1 MSGIRLENITK
12 SYHDEPI
19 VERLNLTIKSGE
31 FFALLGPSGSGK
43 TTLLRLI
50 AGFEKADSG
59 RIFLGNQE
67 ITNMPIHMR
76 RINTVFQHYALFPHL
91 NVFDNV
97 AYSLSIA
104 RVAKDEIRRRVI
116 KALQTVHLEKHLYKA
131 INQLSGGQQQRVA
144 LARAIINKPD
154 VLLLDEPLA
163 ALDMSLR
170 EKMLVELVD
179 LQSSLKTTFVYITHD
194 QFEALTVS
202 DRMAIMNADGEIEQ
216 IGTPKEI
223 YEFPISSFV
232 ATFVGTSN
240 ILKGVAKID
249 GSRVQVVVH
258 GLGEYEV
265 AIPKT
270 GYSWMNHGSEVLMS
284 VRPEKVEISKTP
296 LAEFSNHCVGIVIS
310 IVYNGRSTVY
320 HVRLANDFVMH
331 VFEQNEEHF
340 PQEIIDYDDQVHLYW
355 QKENVVLLER

>member
-1 MSGIRLENITK
+1 MSGIRLENVTK
-12 SYHDEPI
+12 SFNGEPI
-19 VERLNLTIKSGE
+19 VERLNLSIRSGE

-50 AGFEKADSG
+50 AGFEVVDSG
-59 RIFLGNQE
+59 RIFLEDHE
-67 ITNMPIHMR
+67 ITHTPIYLR

-104 RVAKDEIRRRVI
+104 RIPKPEIKQRVI
-116 KALQTVHLEKHLYKA
+116 KALQTVHLEKHIYKS
-131 INQLSGGQQQRVA
+131 IHQLSGGQQQRVA

-194 QFEALTVS
+194 QFEALTVA

-223 YEFPISSFV
+223 YEFPHTSFV

-240 ILKGVAKID
+240 ILYGRAHLDNATVRVA
-249 GSRVQVVVH
+249 VH
-258 GLGEYEV
+258 GLGEFET
-265 AIPKT
+265 IMPKI
-270 GYSWMNHGSEVLMS
+270 SADWLHHGRNVLMS
-284 VRPEKVEISKTP
+284 IRPEKVEISKKP
-296 LAEFSNHCVGIVIS
+296 LQEFSNHCVGTVIS
-310 IVYNGRSTVY
+310 IIYNGRSTVY
-320 HVRLANDFVMH
+320 HVRLANGFVMH

-340 PQEIIDYDDQVHLYW
+340 PQEVIDYDDQVHLYW

>member
-1 MSGIRLENITK
+1 MSGIRLENVTK
-12 SYHDEPI
+12 SFNGEPI
-19 VERLNLTIKSGE
+19 VERLNLSIRSGE

-50 AGFEKADSG
+50 AGFEVVDSG
-59 RIFLGNQE
+59 RIFLEDHE
-67 ITNMPIHMR
+67 ITHTPIYLR

-104 RVAKDEIRRRVI
+104 RVPKSEIKQRVI
-116 KALQTVHLEKHLYKA
+116 KALQTVHLEKHVYKS
-131 INQLSGGQQQRVA
+131 IHQLSGGQQQRVA

-194 QFEALTVS
+194 QFEALTVA

-223 YEFPISSFV
+223 YEFPLTSFV

-240 ILKGVAKID
+240 ILHGRALFDNANVRVA
-249 GSRVQVVVH
+249 VY
-258 GLGEYEV
+258 GLGEFET
-265 AIPKT
+265 IMPKA
-270 GYSWMNHGSEVLMS
+270 GADWLHHGHDVLMS
-284 VRPEKVEISKTP
+284 IRPEKVEISKQP
-296 LAEFSNHCVGIVIS
+296 LQEFSNHCVGTVIS
-310 IVYNGRSTVY
+310 IIYNGRSTVY
-320 HVRLANDFVMH
+320 HVRLANGFVMH
-331 VFEQNEEHF
+331 VFEQNKEHF
-340 PQEIIDYDDQVHLYW
+340 PQEVIDYDDQVHLYW
-355 QKENVVLLER
+355 QKENVILLER